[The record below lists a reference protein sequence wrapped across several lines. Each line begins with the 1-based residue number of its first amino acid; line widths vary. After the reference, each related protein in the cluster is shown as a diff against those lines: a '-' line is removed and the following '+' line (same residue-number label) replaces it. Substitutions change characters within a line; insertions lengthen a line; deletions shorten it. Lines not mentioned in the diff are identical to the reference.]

1 MSAQQILRTVHS
13 DSELDDNEVSTPVAC
28 RPLTTRT
35 SAPLVAGKIPSRA
48 PGNAF
53 RELFRKV
60 CASQKVKRVFN
71 THDVIAAVLVL
82 HRK

>member
-1 MSAQQILRTVHS
+1 MSAQQVLRAIHS
-13 DSELDDNEVSTPVAC
+13 DSKSDGNEISTPAAC

>member
-1 MSAQQILRTVHS
+1 MSAQQVLRDVHS
-13 DSELDDNEVSTPVAC
+13 DSESVDNEVSTPVEC
-28 RPLTTRT
+28 RPLTTQT